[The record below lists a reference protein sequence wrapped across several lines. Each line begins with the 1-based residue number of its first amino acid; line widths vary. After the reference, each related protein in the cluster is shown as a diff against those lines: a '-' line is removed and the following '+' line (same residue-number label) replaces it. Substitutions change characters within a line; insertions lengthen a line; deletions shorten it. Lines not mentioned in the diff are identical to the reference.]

1 MARDLAG
8 AVRLATYFARPG
20 DVVLLSPA
28 CASYDQ
34 FTNYEQRGERFI
46 ELVNALF

>member
-1 MARDLAG
+1 MEEALMHAFDCAKE
-8 AVRLATYFARPG
+8 G

-34 FTNYEQRGERFI
+34 FDNYEQRGKLFKQF
-46 ELVNALF
+46 VHALKAKE